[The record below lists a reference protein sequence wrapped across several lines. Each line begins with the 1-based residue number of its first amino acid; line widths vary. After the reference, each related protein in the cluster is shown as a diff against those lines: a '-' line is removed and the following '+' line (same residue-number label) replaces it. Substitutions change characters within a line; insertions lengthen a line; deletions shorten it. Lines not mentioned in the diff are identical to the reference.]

1 VRIGVSAWGATV
13 DKAVEQVI
21 EAEADGI
28 HSVWFSSNAAG
39 DPLVA
44 MAFAARATER
54 IELGTAVVQ
63 TFPCHPVLLA
73 NRVAAVVGA
82 AGRGITLGVGPSHAP
97 VVEGI
102 YGLDNDHPGRHTEEY
117 LTILEP
123 LLAGRAVDFAGEDL
137 AATTQP
143 PTLAHPVSLL
153 VSALAPRLL
162 RVAGERSDGTVLW
175 LANASAVAG
184 HVVPRIS
191 AAAAAAGRPAP
202 RVVAGLPVAVHDDV
216 PEARSAAQRQFGFYD
231 KLPNYRRIMDIGGV
245 AGPADAAIVG
255 DEATVRAQIEALFE
269 AGATDVW
276 AAPFAVGDDRDAS
289 RQRTR
294 ALLRELAAA

>member
-1 VRIGVSAWGATV
+1 MKIGVSAWGSTV
-13 DKAVEQVI
+13 DKAVEQVV

-44 MAFAARATER
+44 MAFAGRATER
-54 IELGTAVVQ
+54 IELGTAVLQ
-63 TFPCHPVLLA
+63 TFPCHPVLMA

-97 VVEGI
+97 VIEGT
-102 YGLDNDHPGRHTEEY
+102 YGLDNAHAGRHTEEY
-117 LTILEP
+117 LAILTP
-123 LLAGRAVDFAGEDL
+123 LLEGRAVDFAGEDL
-137 AATTQP
+137 AATTQAP
-143 PTLAHPVSLL
+143 DLAHPVSLL
-153 VSALAPRLL
+153 LSALAPRLL
-162 RVAGERSDGTVLW
+162 RVAGEQSDGTVLW
-175 LANASAVAG
+175 LANTTAVAS
-184 HVVPRIS
+184 HVVPRIT
-191 AAAAAAGRPAP
+191 AAAERAGRPAP
-202 RVVAGLPVAVHDDV
+202 RVIAGLPLAVHDDEA
-216 PEARSAAQRQFGFYD
+216 EARATAARQFGFYD

-245 AGPADAAIVG
+245 TDPASAAIVG
-255 DEATVRAQIEALFE
+255 DEASVRAQVEALFE

-276 AAPFAVGDDRDAS
+276 AAPFMVGEDRDAS